1 MTKRIFALSLC
12 FLMVAAT
19 LGACTPAA
27 PQETGAVDQ
36 TPAPGA
42 PVSEAPAVI
51 DYDAAV
57 YRTLYASEVS
67 TLNYLVASST
77 WDQQVGANVIDTLV
91 EYDQYAELKPGL
103 AESWEASA
111 DGTVWTFHLRQGV
124 KWYDYQGNEIAE
136 VTAQD
141 FVDAAKYV
149 LTAEYES
156 GTSYM
161 ISGFIVN
168 AAAYEEGEITD
179 FTQVG
184 VKAVDKYTL
193 EYTTTGNYPF
203 FPTCLTYVCYMPAYG
218 PQLEELG
225 ADFGT
230 AADKMYYCG
239 SFILSEF
246 EPQVKHVYL
255 KNYNNWDADN
265 IHITKIER
273 SYNAEES
280 TLGPAMVL
288 RGEINY
294 AELSNDIV
302 DEWLASYPEYLS
314 KERAI
319 PDYSYFFCFNY
330 KPEYD
335 AAWGP
340 ENWKIAVTNENF
352 RKSIMYAFNR
362 EYAIA
367 ATDSQSVSEV
377 IQNTITPRTFTNVN
391 GTDFTA
397 LPEFSG
403 IADNFYNEAEAI
415 KYRDL
420 ARAELTAAG
429 ATFPIQMVITYR
441 TDMADWESE
450 STLIKQQ
457 IEGVLGADYVTC
469 VLNGAPAD
477 SFLSKTRRAGVY
489 SFMRCNWG
497 ADYEDPSTYAEPF
510 APAFND
516 DGTHKGNSYN
526 KMDVNLD
533 ENNALT
539 PILTEYY
546 AKIEEAKA
554 LTDTA
559 ARYAAFA
566 EAEALLVEHAILV
579 PYMIMPAYYI
589 STTLDLFEGQYAP
602 CGVSNLRYKGQTIKD
617 HFVTMEEY
625 EASYAAWLAKMGLS

>member
-1 MTKRIFALSLC
+1 MTKKTFALLLC
-12 FLMVAAT
+12 FLMVAGT
-19 LGACTPAA
+19 LGAC
-27 PQETGAVDQ
+27 
-36 TPAPGA
+36 APGA
-42 PVSEAPAVI
+42 AT

-67 TLNYLVASST
+67 TLNYLVASTT

-91 EYDQYAELKPGL
+91 EYDQYGELKPGL
-103 AESWEASA
+103 AETWEVSD
-111 DGTVWTFHLRQGV
+111 DGTVWTFHLRDGV
-124 KWYDYQGNEIAE
+124 KWYDYQGNEVADL
-136 VTAQD
+136 TAQD

-161 ISGFIVN
+161 ITSFVVN
-168 AAAYEEGEITD
+168 AAEYEEGAITD
-179 FTQVG
+179 FSQVG
-184 VKAVDKYTL
+184 VKAVDEHTL
-193 EYTTTGNYPF
+193 QYITNGNYPF

-218 PQLEELG
+218 PQLEELK

-230 AADKMYYCG
+230 GNDKMYYCG
-239 SFILSEF
+239 AYILSEY

-273 SYNAEES
+273 TYNAESS

-294 AELSNDIV
+294 AEISNDIV
-302 DEWLASYPEYLS
+302 PEWLQNYSEYLS
-314 KERAI
+314 KDRAV

-335 AAWGP
+335 EAWAPGD
-340 ENWKIAVTNENF
+340 WKIAVTNENF

-367 ATDSQSVSEV
+367 ATDAENVAEV
-377 IQNTITPRTFTNVN
+377 LQNTITPRTFTSVN
-391 GTDFTA
+391 GVDYTA

-403 IADNFYNEAEAI
+403 VADNFYNEAEAV

-420 ARAELTAAG
+420 ARAELEAAG
-429 ATFPIQMVITYR
+429 VTFPVQMVITYR
-441 TDMADWESE
+441 ADMKDWESE

-457 IEGVLGADYVTC
+457 IESVLGADYVTC
-469 VLNGAPAD
+469 VLNGAAAD
-477 SFLSKTRRAGVY
+477 SFLTKTRRAGVY

-497 ADYEDPSTYAEPF
+497 ADYEDPSTWAEPF
-510 APAFND
+510 APSFND
-516 DGTHKGNSYN
+516 DNVTHKGNSYN

-546 AKIEEAKA
+546 AKIEAAKA

-566 EAEALLVEHAILV
+566 EAEAILVEHAIIV
-579 PYMIMPAYYI
+579 PYMIMPATYI
-589 STTLDLFEGQYAP
+589 ATTLDLFEGQYAP
-602 CGVSNLRYKGQTIKD
+602 CGVSNLRYKCQTIKD

-625 EASYAAWLAKMGLS
+625 EASYSEWLTKMGLSN

>member
-1 MTKRIFALSLC
+1 MTKKTFALLLC
-12 FLMVAAT
+12 LLMVAGT
-19 LGACTPAA
+19 LGAC
-27 PQETGAVDQ
+27 
-36 TPAPGA
+36 APGA
-42 PVSEAPAVI
+42 AA

-67 TLNYLVASST
+67 TLNYLVASTT

-91 EYDQYAELKPGL
+91 EYDQYGKLKPGL
-103 AESWEASA
+103 AESWEVSD
-111 DGTVWTFHLRQGV
+111 DGTVWTFHLRDGV
-124 KWYDYQGNEIAE
+124 KWYDYQGNEVADL
-136 VTAQD
+136 TAQD

-161 ISGFIVN
+161 ITSFVVN
-168 AAAYEEGEITD
+168 AAEYEEGAITD
-179 FTQVG
+179 FSQVG
-184 VKAVDKYTL
+184 VKAVDEHTL
-193 EYTTTGNYPF
+193 QYITNGNYPF

-218 PQLEELG
+218 PQLEELK

-230 AADKMYYCG
+230 SNDKMYYCG
-239 SFILSEF
+239 AFILSEY

-273 SYNAEES
+273 TYNAESS

-294 AELSNDIV
+294 AEISNDIV
-302 DEWLASYPEYLS
+302 PEWLETNSQYLS
-314 KERAI
+314 KDRAA
-319 PDYSYFFCFNY
+319 PDYSYFFCFNF

-335 AAWGP
+335 EAWAPGD
-340 ENWKIAVTNENF
+340 WKIAVTNENF

-367 ATDSQSVSEV
+367 ATDAENVSEV
-377 IQNTITPRTFTNVN
+377 IQNTITPRTFTSAN
-391 GTDFTA
+391 GVDYTA
-397 LPEFSG
+397 LPEFAG
-403 IADNFYNEAEAI
+403 IADNFYNETEAL

-420 ARAELTAAG
+420 ARAELEAAG
-429 ATFPIQMVITYR
+429 VTFPVQMVITYR
-441 TDMADWESE
+441 ADMKDWESE
-450 STLIKQQ
+450 STLVKQQ
-457 IEGVLGADYVTC
+457 IESVLGADYVTC
-469 VLNGAPAD
+469 VLNGAAAD
-477 SFLSKTRRAGVY
+477 SFLTKTRRAGVY

-497 ADYEDPSTYAEPF
+497 ADYEDPSTWAEPF
-510 APAFND
+510 APKLNED
-516 DGTHKGNSYN
+516 NVTHAGNSYN

-539 PILTEYY
+539 PIMTEYY
-546 AKIEEAKA
+546 AKIEAAKA

-566 EAEALLVEHAILV
+566 EAEAILIEHAIIV
-579 PYMIMPAYYI
+579 PYMIMPATYI
-589 STTLDLFEGQYAP
+589 ATTLDLFEGQYAP

-625 EASYAAWLAKMGLS
+625 EASYSEWLTKMGLSN

>member
-1 MTKRIFALSLC
+1 MTKKIFALLLCLLMTASL
-12 FLMVAAT
+12 F
-19 LGACTPAA
+19 GACS
-27 PQETGAVDQ
+27 
-36 TPAPGA
+36 PGA
-42 PVSEAPAVI
+42 AEN
-51 DYDAAV
+51 YDDAV
-57 YRTLYASEVS
+57 YKTLYASEVS
-67 TLNYLVASST
+67 TLNYLVASDT
-77 WDQQVGANVIDTLV
+77 WDQRVGANVIDTLV
-91 EYDQYAELKPGL
+91 EYDPYGEIKPGL
-103 AESWEASA
+103 AETWEASD
-111 DGTVWTFHLRQGV
+111 DGTVWTFHLREGQ
-124 KWYDYQGNEIAE
+124 KWYDYQGNEVAE

-161 ISGFIVN
+161 ISGFVVN
-168 AAAYEEGEITD
+168 AAEYEAGEITD
-179 FTQVG
+179 FAQVG

-193 EYTTTGNYPF
+193 QYTTTGNYPF

-218 PQLEELG
+218 PQLEELK

-239 SFILSEF
+239 AYILSEF

-255 KNYNNWDADN
+255 KNYNNWDAEN

-273 SYNAEES
+273 TYNAEEL

-294 AELSNDIV
+294 TELSNDIV
-302 DEWLASYPEYLS
+302 GEWRTSYPEYLS
-314 KERAI
+314 KERAT

-335 AAWGP
+335 EAWAP
-340 ENWKIAVTNENF
+340 QDWKTAVTNENF

-367 ATDSQSVSEV
+367 ATDAESVGEV
-377 IQNTITPRTFTNVN
+377 IQNTITPRTFTGVN
-391 GTDFTA
+391 GTDYTK
-397 LPEFSG
+397 LPQFDG
-403 IADNFYNEAEAI
+403 IADNFYNEAEAL

-420 ARAELTAAG
+420 ARTELEAAG
-429 ATFPIQMVITYR
+429 VTFPVQMVITYR
-441 TDMADWESE
+441 ADMTDWESE

-457 IEGVLGADYVTC
+457 IESVLGADYVTC
-469 VLNGAPAD
+469 VLNGAAAD

-497 ADYEDPSTYAEPF
+497 ADYEDPSTWAEPF
-510 APAFND
+510 APSFND
-516 DGTHKGNSYN
+516 DGVTYKGNSYN

-546 AKIEEAKA
+546 AKVEEAKA
-554 LTDTA
+554 LVDTA

-566 EAEALLVEHAILV
+566 EAEAILIEHAVIV
-579 PYMIMPAYYI
+579 PYMIMPAVYV
-589 STTLDLFEGQYAP
+589 SSTLDIFEGQYAP

-625 EASYAAWLAKMGLS
+625 EASYEAWLTNMGVK